1 MNETVREVLLKEAL
15 GVLWPIFC
23 TDAYHKLFRGKPIIS
38 DANFF
43 LVGSERQFVLFIC
56 LCY

>member
-23 TDAYHKLFRGKPIIS
+23 TDAYHKLSRGKPIIS

-43 LVGSERQFVLFIC
+43 RWGASGNLFYLFVYVI
-56 LCY
+56 